1 MARTPAPL
9 EIPPDYESTSP
20 DGNSPIPQSA
30 VERAL
35 AIESNKPFKVS
46 ISANLPYLPNM
57 YQLLININPIYQY
70 IAYCG
75 PKMAH
80 SGSPPLPSTLIHR
93 SPASLSVSTPRDPPP
108 PFPTSTQ
115 TKLYELLTS
124 QVPSIGGAIDVV
136 VVKHPDGSMRSTP
149 FHVRF
154 PAWLFRT
161 KAREVV
167 VEVNGQV
174 TGTHMVLGKTGNAYF
189 VEDLA

>member
-1 MARTPAPL
+1 MHGNVRDEAVESQRGDKEQTSEGGRLWRGLPPSMARTPAPL

-108 PFPTSTQ
+108 LSPRLHRRSSTSSSRPRSP
-115 TKLYELLTS
+115 LS
-124 QVPSIGGAIDVV
+124 AA
-136 VVKHPDGSMRSTP
+136 RSTLWSLNTP
-149 FHVRF
+149 TD
-154 PAWLFRT
+154 P
-161 KAREVV
+161 
-167 VEVNGQV
+167 
-174 TGTHMVLGKTGNAYF
+174 
-189 VEDLA
+189 